1 MTARRLRRAQ
11 GSKLSKH
18 PGSGR
23 SYAADAIKATS
34 HPTRA
39 LILKALRDEDRST
52 VELEEL
58 TGENRYNLYH
68 HLDVLQ
74 QVGLVGFRIGVSRMK
89 EFHLKKPKRP
99 DTAYLQLERD
109 DPEDVAKLNRI
120 VKVLGEIC
128 GAEIPHLDQ
137 ITRIRIILSYPWSIE
152 ARERN
157 E

>member
-1 MTARRLRRAQ
+1 MRFRRSKSSKTAKR
-11 GSKLSKH
+11 
-18 PGSGR
+18 PGSSR

-39 LILKALRDEDRST
+39 LILKALRDENRST

-74 QVGLVGFRIGVSRMK
+74 QVGLVGFRIGNRTK
-89 EFHLKKPKRP
+89 EFHLKKPRRP

-109 DPEDVAKLNRI
+109 DPEDVEKLERMLH
-120 VKVLGEIC
+120 VLGETF
-128 GAEIPHLDQ
+128 GEQIPNLEKV
-137 ITRIRIILSYPWSIE
+137 TRMRIILSYPWSAE
-152 ARERN
+152 DKEQRD
-157 E
+157 